1 MFIAFLYMFMFTGKK
16 CILATFMPIN
26 LYLVSCILLV
36 DLAGG
41 TEKNGS
47 GNPPCAGKLVD

>member
-26 LYLVSCILLV
+26 LYLNLL
-36 DLAGG
+36 DMSSRAFSTFQNG
-41 TEKNGS
+41 TN
-47 GNPPCAGKLVD
+47 